1 MSPSQRKTYFAR
13 LWPDACKAQGWN
25 PKDEE
30 RRRDVTHAATGQE
43 STSKLSQKQI
53 TLLFNKLAWLADPN
67 NFEKAFAD
75 ANPEI
80 ALADHQRG
88 QVIWRIE
95 KAANEKGFNSVYLDK
110 AAEHKCRVHNARSWS
125 ELPIQELINF
135 SKTISA
141 RQGNK
146 KPVKEACAGVVA
158 EDSLPF

>member
-1 MSPSQRKTYFAR
+1 MTTSQRRTYFAR
-13 LWPDACKAQGWN
+13 LWPDACQAQGWN

-43 STSKLSQKQI
+43 STSKLTQKQI

-80 ALADHQRG
+80 ALADHQRT

-95 KAANEKGFNSVYLDK
+95 KTAGEKGFNSVYLDK

-125 ELPIQELINF
+125 ELPIEELINF

-146 KPVKEACAGVVA
+146 KPVQGACTGAAA
-158 EDSLPF
+158 EDNLPF

>member
-1 MSPSQRKTYFAR
+1 MSPSQRKAYFAR

-43 STSKLSQKQI
+43 STSKLTQKQI
-53 TLLFNKLAWLADPN
+53 TLLFNKLAWLADPH

-80 ALADHQRG
+80 ALANDQRG
-88 QVIWRIE
+88 NVIWRIE
-95 KAANEKGFNSVYLDK
+95 KAADEKGFNSVYLDK
-110 AAEHKCRVHNARSWS
+110 AAEHKCRVHNVRSWRDFP
-125 ELPIQELINF
+125 LKELINF
-135 SKTISA
+135 SKTIAA

-146 KPVKEACAGVVA
+146 KPVQEACTGGVA
-158 EDSLPF
+158 EDNIPF